1 MTEPLVSIII
11 PVYNVEK
18 YLDKCL
24 TTVVFQNYDNLQIIL
39 VDDGS
44 TDNSLS
50 ICKRWS
56 SKDERIEVYSKKN
69 GGLSDA
75 RNYGLRYA
83 KGEYISFVDSDDW
96 ISLNMIS
103 KMVSVF
109 SENDVDM
116 VTCQFITVNNGNAKL
131 FFHQDKKLNIID
143 RKGMFKLLLEDNN
156 MTSHVW
162 RKMYKRNLIPKDV
175 FEVGKNFEDIL
186 AMPILVSRC
195 KKIASMNEGLYFYR
209 TSNDKSI
216 VNTISLRNIEDRFYA
231 LKKFTDTLINIEPKL
246 KKFANRALAI
256 KEIDIYRD
264 LIDTRMI
271 RNRESLSLIISLRE
285 DLREK
290 NCRVLPGIAPK
301 LFGYSIVSSKTLSI
315 LTYELL
321 EKQNSLIKR
330 GIRKFKS
337 YVIKYKKR
345 KAFNAKYLSGNNN
358 LFVVLGVPDYGNLG
372 DQALKFAEYN
382 FIHNYFP
389 DFKIVPVGLNDGDLI
404 RNIKRKVKNKD
415 IIAQQAG
422 GNIGTLYPLIHNTQL
437 SFLSSF
443 KKDRVF
449 VFPQTLY
456 FKDDNE
462 GEQYLKNTES
472 IYRDMQHF
480 LLFTRDK
487 FSYNFAQKKL
497 PEVDATL
504 MPDMALSL
512 TPRITDKR
520 RNGVILLLRNDA
532 EKTLSVRDLQVLLK
546 NVKRNFKNNYIQSD
560 THIYFDNIDD
570 NFAKNKIYEL
580 WDKISRSQLVITD
593 RLHGMVFAALTN
605 TPCIVLHSKSPKIQ
619 GVYEWI
625 KNNKFIFLEDDIN
638 ELSNMIKSALA
649 TSGCHFERKNI
660 KEKFDQMA
668 ELINKL

>member
-56 SKDERIEVYSKKN
+56 NKDERIEVYSKKN

-103 KMVSVF
+103 KMVNVF

-195 KKIASMNEGLYFYR
+195 KKIACMNEGLYFYR
-209 TSNDKSI
+209 TSNGKSI
-216 VNTISLRNIEDRFYA
+216 VNAISLKNIEDRFYA
-231 LKKFTDTLINIEPKL
+231 IKESTNEIIKLEPQLIKV
-246 KKFANRALAI
+246 ANQALLI
-256 KEIDIYRD
+256 KEIDVYRN
-264 LIDTRMI
+264 LIDSRI
-271 RNRESLSLIISLRE
+271 INDKKALPLITNIKE

-290 NCRVLPGIAPK
+290 DYRILPGTAPK
-301 LFGYSIVSSKTLSI
+301 LFGYSILKSKALAI
-315 LTYELL
+315 LTYRLF
-321 EKQNSLIKR
+321 EKQDSLFKR
-330 GIRKFKS
+330 VMRRFELYSERHNKRVAFKD
-337 YVIKYKKR
+337 
-345 KAFNAKYLSGNNN
+345 KYLNGNDK
-358 LFVVLGVPDYGNLG
+358 LFVVLGVPNYGNLG

-382 FIHNYFP
+382 FIHSYFP
-389 DFKIVPVGLNDGDLI
+389 NFKIVPVGLDDGFLI
-404 RNIKRKVKNKD
+404 RNLKKKITRKD
-415 IIAQQAG
+415 IVALQAG
-422 GNIGTLYPLIHNTQL
+422 GNIGTLYPWIHNTL
-437 SFLSSF
+437 LNFLLSF

-449 VFPQTLY
+449 IFPQTLY
-456 FKDDNE
+456 FNDGPMGK
-462 GEQYLKNTES
+462 QYLQNTKS
-472 IYRDMQHF
+472 VYQQMQHF

-487 FSYNFAQKKL
+487 FSYDFAQNRLQGAKA
-497 PEVDATL
+497 VL
-504 MPDMALSL
+504 MPDIALSL
-512 TPRITDKR
+512 TPKIEESKR
-520 RNGVILLLRNDA
+520 SGAILLLRNDS
-532 EKTLSVRDLQVLLK
+532 EKTLSIEDLQLLLRK
-546 NVKRNFKNNYIQSD
+546 VKENFGNNYLQSD
-560 THIYFDNIDD
+560 THLHFDDIDD
-570 NFAKNKIYEL
+570 NFAKDKLHELWNKIS
-580 WDKISRSQLVITD
+580 KSQLVITD

>member
-69 GGLSDA
+69 GGLSDT

-103 KMVSVF
+103 KMVNVF

-195 KKIASMNEGLYFYR
+195 KKIACMNEGLYFYR

-231 LKKFTDTLINIEPKL
+231 
-246 KKFANRALAI
+246 
-256 KEIDIYRD
+256 
-264 LIDTRMI
+264 
-271 RNRESLSLIISLRE
+271 
-285 DLREK
+285 
-290 NCRVLPGIAPK
+290 
-301 LFGYSIVSSKTLSI
+301 
-315 LTYELL
+315 
-321 EKQNSLIKR
+321 
-330 GIRKFKS
+330 
-337 YVIKYKKR
+337 
-345 KAFNAKYLSGNNN
+345 
-358 LFVVLGVPDYGNLG
+358 
-372 DQALKFAEYN
+372 
-382 FIHNYFP
+382 
-389 DFKIVPVGLNDGDLI
+389 
-404 RNIKRKVKNKD
+404 
-415 IIAQQAG
+415 
-422 GNIGTLYPLIHNTQL
+422 
-437 SFLSSF
+437 
-443 KKDRVF
+443 
-449 VFPQTLY
+449 
-456 FKDDNE
+456 
-462 GEQYLKNTES
+462 
-472 IYRDMQHF
+472 
-480 LLFTRDK
+480 
-487 FSYNFAQKKL
+487 
-497 PEVDATL
+497 
-504 MPDMALSL
+504 
-512 TPRITDKR
+512 
-520 RNGVILLLRNDA
+520 
-532 EKTLSVRDLQVLLK
+532 
-546 NVKRNFKNNYIQSD
+546 
-560 THIYFDNIDD
+560 
-570 NFAKNKIYEL
+570 
-580 WDKISRSQLVITD
+580 W
-593 RLHGMVFAALTN
+593 
-605 TPCIVLHSKSPKIQ
+605 
-619 GVYEWI
+619 
-625 KNNKFIFLEDDIN
+625 
-638 ELSNMIKSALA
+638 
-649 TSGCHFERKNI
+649 
-660 KEKFDQMA
+660 
-668 ELINKL
+668 